1 MVFTKQYGCRFS
13 SCDSRTLSPRIS
25 VLDLDFSLDEVS
37 SLTRIHHSV
46 ALGSPREVT
55 RGQVGEW
62 GEENR
67 VRLRATADGVVHAV
81 LASWEV
87 RTHPAAGGAPN

>member
-46 ALGSPREVT
+46 P
-55 RGQVGEW
+55 
-62 GEENR
+62 
-67 VRLRATADGVVHAV
+67 
-81 LASWEV
+81 
-87 RTHPAAGGAPN
+87 